1 MIRFDT
7 YKLYLLGLL
16 MALLYG
22 FSPALSSLFFDTDVP
37 GLGMYTMY
45 FSLCLLA
52 FFLVCYPSVRF
63 VEFRMEVSPTRLTTC
78 YVIAVLSYI
87 GVQIAHYGD
96 FTSAFVVSYTD
107 RTGVEID
114 GPIKFIFYPITT
126 LFIAITFV
134 YALHLYTE
142 KSARSWWKVLLLASS
157 MFLIS
162 ALGSRNILLWC
173 LSGVLALVISRLK
186 FRYVF
191 MLPMAFYLFAV
202 LFAFI
207 RNTGLLAVILGTDE
221 VSEGLSWVYF
231 DPNIHEFGS
240 SYRAF
245 ELIRSNS
252 SAIEELSNAPYGQ
265 VSSFF
270 INQLPSFLKPA
281 DFISFTEYI
290 SKLYAPPGE
299 GIGSSPMLEAL
310 TSNGASLFLLIG
322 LAAMFFWP
330 AYYLRRGR
338 SISFTALSLS
348 IALFFNIWRIGS
360 AEVYKMYISFVVVI
374 FAIQPI
380 IGLRLTR
387 LAGDGKKSH
396 ATKLTV
402 RTKAGIADSSSIH
415 E

>member
-1 MIRFDT
+1 MISFDT
-7 YKLYLLGLL
+7 YKVSLLGFL

-22 FSPALSSLFFDTDVP
+22 FSPTLSALIFDNDVP

-52 FFLVCYPSVRF
+52 FFLVCFPSVRYVRF
-63 VEFRMEVSPTRLTTC
+63 DMQVSSIRLTFF
-78 YVIAVLSYI
+78 YVVAVLLYI
-87 GVQIAHYGD
+87 AVQIAHYGD
-96 FTSAFVVSYTD
+96 FTSAFIVSYTD
-107 RTGVEID
+107 RTGVEVG
-114 GPIKFIFYPITT
+114 GPIKFIFYPVTT
-126 LFIAITFV
+126 LFTALTFV
-134 YALHLYTE
+134 FAMHLYVD
-142 KSARSWWKVLLLASS
+142 SSRRSIVKIILLLVSL
-157 MFLIS
+157 FLIS

-191 MLPMAFYLFAV
+191 LLPAVFYLFAV

-207 RNTGLLAVILGTDE
+207 RNTGLLSVILGRDE
-221 VSEGLSWVYF
+221 VAEALSWIYF

-252 SAIEELSNAPYGQ
+252 GAIEELLNAPYGQ

-270 INQLPSFLKPA
+270 VNQLPSFLKPEG
-281 DFISFTEYI
+281 FISFTEYI

-310 TSNGASLFLLIG
+310 TSDGVSLCLLLG
-322 LAAMFFWP
+322 LAALFFWP
-330 AYYLRRGR
+330 IYYLKNGR
-338 SISFTALSLS
+338 CLSFTAVSLS

-360 AEVYKMYISFVVVI
+360 AEVFKMYISFVVIV
-374 FAIQPI
+374 FAIQPL

-387 LAGDGKKSH
+387 LSSGKE
-396 ATKLTV
+396 L
-402 RTKAGIADSSSIH
+402 I
-415 E
+415 

>member
-1 MIRFDT
+1 
-7 YKLYLLGLL
+7 

-22 FSPALSSLFFDTDVP
+22 FSPALSALFFDTDVP

-52 FFLVCYPSVRF
+52 FFLVCFPSVRF
-63 VEFRMEVSPTRLTTC
+63 VQFRMEVSATRLTTC
-78 YVIAVLSYI
+78 YVLAVLSYI
-87 GVQIAHYGD
+87 AVQIAHYGD

-107 RTGVEID
+107 RTGVEIE

-126 LFIAITFV
+126 LFIAITSV

-142 KSARSWWKVLLLASS
+142 KSARSWWKVLLLVIS

-173 LSGVLALVISRLK
+173 LSGVLALIISRLK
-186 FRYVF
+186 FRYVC

-221 VSEGLSWVYF
+221 ISEGLSWIYF

-245 ELIRSNS
+245 EIIRSNS
-252 SAIEELSNAPYGQ
+252 AAIEELSNAPYGQ

-290 SKLYAPPGE
+290 SKLYAQPGE

-310 TSNGASLFLLIG
+310 TSNGASLFLLLG

-330 AYYLRRGR
+330 AYYLQRGR
-338 SISFTALSLS
+338 GISFTALSLS
-348 IALFFNIWRIGS
+348 IALFFNVWRIGS

-387 LAGDGKKSH
+387 LTGVGKKTH
-396 ATKLTV
+396 ATNVTV
-402 RTKAGIADSSSIH
+402 RKNAVRPDSSNIH